1 MVVAQWYGSM
11 WLNQA
16 AEVLEEHEEDG
27 SAPWSGW
34 VGYLGKQVVTH
45 TPSQEG
51 IGVRVSW
58 YVGKRVSW

>member
-27 SAPWSGW
+27 SVPWSGW
-34 VGYLGKQVVTH
+34 AGYLGKQVVTH

-51 IGVRVSW
+51 IGVNWLETGPVRW
-58 YVGKRVSW
+58 